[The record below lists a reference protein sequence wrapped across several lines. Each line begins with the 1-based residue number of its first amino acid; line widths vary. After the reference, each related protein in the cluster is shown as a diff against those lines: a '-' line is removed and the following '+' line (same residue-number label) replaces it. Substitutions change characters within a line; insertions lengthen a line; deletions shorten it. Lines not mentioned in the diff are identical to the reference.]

1 MQCDTEVTS
10 QTEEPSVT
18 VTTPCDVLIRAGWL
32 VPADAESRVISDA
45 AIAVTADRIVAVG
58 TREELAHWRAARTI
72 DLPDAAL
79 MPGFVDGHNHL
90 FQALARGL
98 GEGQSIWPWLCD
110 FMWPYAIAMT
120 PSDARAA
127 ARLGALE
134 AIRSGI
140 TTVVDNHYAPTDL
153 DTTLAVA
160 SAIHDAGLRGAVA
173 RGILGRRSAIGV
185 RRGQPEPLY
194 RYDTADELAITRE
207 AAAVHPAGSR
217 VEVWPGPVNLS
228 YLDQDLMAASVQLA
242 RDLGTRW
249 HTHCSEGSKDPDSY
263 LEEYGIRPVQWLAR
277 EGLLDERAT
286 LAHAIWLDDAEL
298 DAIAASGASVAH
310 NPTSNA
316 YLASG
321 SIRLGQMR
329 ERGIPVALGTDG
341 PSCGHRQDPFECMK
355 QAIFI
360 QRLATLDPT
369 VLRAHESFAHG
380 TRSGGAYTG
389 YEVGE
394 LAVGLLADVVAV
406 DLSGAHQQPV
416 HDPVSTLVYA
426 SRGSDVVLTM
436 IGGQVVYSDGVV
448 HTMDEKQVIAEA
460 GEAARHL
467 IERHPQLAAT
477 ARDRVPA

>member
-1 MQCDTEVTS
+1 MTEMN
-10 QTEEPSVT
+10 
-18 VTTPCDVLIRAGWL
+18 PCDVLIRASWL
-32 VPADAESRVISDA
+32 VTSGQDRRIITDA
-45 AIAVTADRIVAVG
+45 AVAIRGDRIAAVG
-58 TREELAHWRAARTI
+58 TRDELSSWQSAKVI
-72 DLPDAAL
+72 DLPGTAL

-98 GEGQSIWPWLCD
+98 GEGQSIWPWLCN

-120 PSDARAA
+120 PADARAA

-134 AIRSGI
+134 AVRSGI
-140 TTVVDNHYAPTDL
+140 TTVIDNHYAPTDL

-160 SAIHDAGLRGAVA
+160 AAIEDVGLRGAVA
-173 RGILGRRSAIGV
+173 RGVLGRRSKIGV
-185 RRGQPEPLY
+185 RRGQPEQLY
-194 RYDTADELAITRE
+194 RYDTQDEIAITRD

-228 YLDQDLMAASVQLA
+228 YLDQDLMAASIELA
-242 RDLGTRW
+242 RELGTRW
-249 HTHCSEGSKDPDSY
+249 HTHCSEGPKDPESY
-263 LEEYGIRPVQWLAR
+263 LEEYGIRPVLWLAR

-321 SIRLGQMR
+321 SIRLGKML
-329 ERGIPVALGTDG
+329 ERGIPVSLGTDG

-369 VLRAHESFAHG
+369 TLRAHESLALG
-380 TRSGGAYTG
+380 TREGGNYTG
-389 YEVGE
+389 FDVGE
-394 LAVGLLADVVAV
+394 LAVGLLADIVAV

-416 HDPVSTLVYA
+416 HDPISTLVY
-426 SRGSDVVLTM
+426 STRGSDVVLTM
-436 IGGQVVYSDGVV
+436 VGGRVVFSDGVV
-448 HTMDEKQVIAEA
+448 HTLDEAGVIAEA
-460 GEAARHL
+460 NEAAHHL
-467 IERHPQLAAT
+467 IERRPSLAA
-477 ARDRVPA
+477 VPGSVLTP